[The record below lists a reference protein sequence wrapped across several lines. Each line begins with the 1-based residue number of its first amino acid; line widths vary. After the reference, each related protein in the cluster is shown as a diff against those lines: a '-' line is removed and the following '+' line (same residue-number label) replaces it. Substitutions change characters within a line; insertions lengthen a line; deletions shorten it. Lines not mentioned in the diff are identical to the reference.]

1 MEVAVLRAKAA
12 CIAACVMP
20 GYAAAAATAT
30 EDTSSR
36 LESPRALE
44 GHVFQLSVLAPGP
57 FVVTSFGTT
66 TVAGYGEVRSAAF
79 DVNGR
84 EIGTRTYPVAAFGQG
99 FDFAAAIT
107 SDLGLLISAQGVAFS
122 GVSALGALVVGT
134 SAQYDVHAGL
144 IAGHTFGAVRGA
156 IVFDAGVR
164 PDVSIL
170 VADSVIDAIQNQ
182 RFGGVP
188 ALQTTSR
195 YYIAPGAS
203 LAAALHPSF
212 GLVGEARF
220 LWSRLASGEDD
231 RNVRRGLILGGSA
244 DLDLDPLIEFP
255 LGIQAVSR
263 LETRVS
269 DSGIR
274 RAFQIG
280 GGLYY
285 TRRVRLQLG
294 IEVVSRTGQLRPES
308 HFTFDLS
315 SAVATI
321 RMRYFW

>member
-1 MEVAVLRAKAA
+1 MLRAKTL
-12 CIAACVMP
+12 CIAASAVL
-20 GYAAAAATAT
+20 GFAASAATTTGDAL
-30 EDTSSR
+30 SR

-44 GHVFQLSVLAPGP
+44 GHVFQLSTRVPGP
-57 FVVTSFGTT
+57 FVVTSFGTAT
-66 TVAGYGEVRSAAF
+66 IAGYGDVRSAAF

-84 EIGTRTYPVAAFGQG
+84 EIGSRTYPVAAFGQG
-99 FDFAAAIT
+99 FDFALAVT
-107 SDLGLLISAQGVAFS
+107 PDLGLLISAQGSAYS
-122 GVSALGALVVGT
+122 GITKLAALVVGT
-134 SAQYDVHAGL
+134 TAQYDVHAGL

-156 IVFDAGVR
+156 IVFDAGVQ
-164 PDVSIL
+164 PDVTIL

-182 RFGGVP
+182 RFGNVP

-195 YYIAPGAS
+195 YFFAPGAS

-212 GLVGEARF
+212 GLLGEARF
-220 LWSRLASGEDD
+220 FWSRLAAGEDE
-231 RNVRRGLILGGSA
+231 RSVRRGLILGGSA
-244 DLDLDPLIEFP
+244 DFDLDPLIEFP

-274 RAFQIG
+274 RAFEIG

-308 HFTFDLS
+308 QLTLDLS
-315 SAVATI
+315 SVLATI
-321 RMRYFW
+321 RMRYYW